1 MRRTSVTIL
10 LRGVSSERLF
20 GGSYGIHQ
28 DWRLVAWFAMGKG
41 LVLDALLDVQIRIEF
56 LVVFVAHVRSLAR
69 RVLASSDRIQ
79 FAVGPF
85 ADGRQNVPGG
95 RMRDLQVEH
104 VLVIILAS
112 LLVQSG
118 LHLVLFDLELPGLLS
133 EFSLVFFG
141 HFLPAHPEGVTGQD
155 VDSRGVVSLNLGMLI
170 GVVTRK
176 PRPHLVEL
184 IR

>member
-10 LRGVSSERLF
+10 LRGFSSERLF
-20 GGSYGIHQ
+20 GGSYSIHQ
-28 DWRLVAWFAMGKG
+28 DWRLVAWFTVRKG
-41 LVLDALLDVQIRIEF
+41 LVLDALLDVQIWIQF
-56 LVVFVAHVRSLAR
+56 LVVLVAHVRSLAR

-85 ADGRQNVPGG
+85 ADGRQNIPRG

-104 VLVIILAS
+104 VLVIILTS

-118 LHLVLFDLELPGLLS
+118 LHLVLFDLKLPGLLP
-133 EFSLVFFG
+133 EFHLVFFG
-141 HFLPAHPEGVTGQD
+141 DFLPAHPEGVTGQD
-155 VDSRGVVSLNLGMLI
+155 VDCRGVVSLNLRMLI
-170 GVVTRK
+170 GIVTRK